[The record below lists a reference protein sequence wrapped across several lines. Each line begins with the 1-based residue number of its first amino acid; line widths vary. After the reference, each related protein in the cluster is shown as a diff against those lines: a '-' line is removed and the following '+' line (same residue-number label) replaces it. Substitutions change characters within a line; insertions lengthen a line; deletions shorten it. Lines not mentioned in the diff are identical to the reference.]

1 MLKVAIVQH
10 TPCFLDLERGLRL
23 ACDCIAEAAQ
33 NGAALVVL
41 SEAFLP
47 GYPAWIWRL
56 RPGPD
61 AALLQ
66 QLHARL
72 LAQAVNLDGNA
83 LDPLR
88 AAAAAHGVTVVCGV
102 VERDGAG
109 SRSTLYN
116 AVVVIGPDGALL
128 NRHRKLV
135 PTNVERTVWGQG
147 DASGLRAVET
157 PAGRLGT
164 LICWESYMP
173 LARYALFA
181 QGIDVYIAPSYDC
194 GDAWVGSLQHIAREG
209 RCWVLGCGMAFQ
221 AGALPDDFPGRAQM
235 YPDAQEWVN
244 AGDSLVVA
252 PDGTLV
258 AGPLRRAQ
266 GILYAD
272 IDLARSAQ
280 ERRSLD
286 VAGHYAR
293 PDIFDLRVNCAPAAP
308 VTLFDARQ
316 S

>member
-1 MLKVAIVQH
+1 MLRVAVVQR
-10 TPCFLDLERGLRL
+10 TPPFLDREAGLQL

-33 NGAALVVL
+33 HGAALVVL
-41 SEAFLP
+41 SEAFVP

-56 RPGPD
+56 RPGTD
-61 AALLQ
+61 AGLLAL
-66 QLHARL
+66 LHARL
-72 LAQAVNLDGNA
+72 QAQAVSLDGAPVPA
-83 LDPLR
+83 LC

-102 VERDGAG
+102 VECDAVG
-109 SRSTLYN
+109 SRGTLYN
-116 AVVVIGPDGALL
+116 TVVVIGPDGALL

-135 PTNVERTVWGQG
+135 PTNAERTVWGQG
-147 DASGLRAVET
+147 DASGLRAVAT
-157 PAGRLGT
+157 PAGRIGT

-181 QGIDVYIAPSYDC
+181 QGIDLYIAPSYDC

-221 AGALPDDFPGRAQM
+221 AGELPDDLPGRSLI
-235 YPDAQEWVN
+235 YPDPQEWVN
-244 AGDSLVVA
+244 SGDSLVVA

-272 IDLARSAQ
+272 IDPARAAQ

-286 VAGHYAR
+286 VAGHSGR
-293 PDIFDLRVNCAPAAP
+293 PDIFELRVNCAPATP
-308 VTLFDARQ
+308 LTLLGTGQ